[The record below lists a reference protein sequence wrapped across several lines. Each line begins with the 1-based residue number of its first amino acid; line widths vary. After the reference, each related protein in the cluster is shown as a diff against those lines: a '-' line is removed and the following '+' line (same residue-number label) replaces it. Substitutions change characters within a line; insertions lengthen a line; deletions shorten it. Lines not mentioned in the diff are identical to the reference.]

1 MRVTDGMRHTDSLR
15 SLSRLNSR
23 YADASSRALT
33 GRRVDLPSSDPSAA
47 AELVRNRAAQQR
59 NEDGKTAAS
68 FARADLESAEGA
80 LAEAGDVFQRA
91 HELAMQGAN
100 GSLGADQRRD
110 LAIEVGH
117 LKVQLVALANTK
129 GTNGFLFGGTQV
141 NTTPFADD
149 GTFAGN
155 DNQRLVD
162 LGMGAPM
169 AGSVSGAQAFTASG
183 GRDVFADLDA
193 LEAALTNNDQAGVSA
208 TLSNIET
215 SRKQVMAV
223 QADAG
228 LKLER
233 LSTTES
239 VMDRVS
245 LALAKQDEEIGGAD
259 PYEAYSDMVNLGQ
272 SLEQAVAVTKRMLDL
287 GGLFRF

>member
-1 MRVTDGMRHTDSLR
+1 MRVTDGMRHSDSLR
-15 SLSRLNSR
+15 SLQRLNSR

-33 GRRVDLPSSDPSAA
+33 GRRVDLPSSDPAAA
-47 AELVRNRAAQQR
+47 AELVRNRAAQER
-59 NEDGKTAAS
+59 NEVGKQAAS

-129 GTNGFLFGGTQV
+129 GTNGYLFGGTQV
-141 NTTPFADD
+141 STVPFADS
-149 GTFAGN
+149 GAFAGD

-169 AGSVSGAQAFTASG
+169 AASVSGARAFTASG

-193 LEAALTNNDQAGVSA
+193 LQTALTNNDQAGVSA
-208 TLSNIET
+208 TLTNLES

-259 PYEAYSDMVNLGQ
+259 PYEAYSDMVQLGQ